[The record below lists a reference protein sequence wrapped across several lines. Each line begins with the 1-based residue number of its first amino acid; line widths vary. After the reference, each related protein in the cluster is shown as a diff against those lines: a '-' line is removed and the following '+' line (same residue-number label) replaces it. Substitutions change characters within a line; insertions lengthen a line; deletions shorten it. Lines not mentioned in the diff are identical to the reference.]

1 MNKFKKKNNNINNKN
16 ISSIKINSKY
26 KNDPLIKEFNFNF
39 VFNDELIFDFQP
51 KENIFCYFF
60 KFSEHKNN
68 PTYISSKLNSINIYN
83 NNNNNKI
90 NVFILFLFD
99 FTLNLNDI
107 ENKILDELDI
117 LNENIF
123 EVKNNNNNYS
133 NLNENQ
139 INQIENLLIK
149 LNLIS
154 EENNIPLLIGF
165 SNAEICDYIYTLS
178 TLDIKINTF
187 RQKNIQKNSINKQND
202 LNEII
207 CSIDDIN
214 KNDAIKLFGKFNNI
228 KEICNGILNEENNNI
243 LIENKINNI
252 KEFFLFD
259 FEKLKIN

>member
-1 MNKFKKKNNNINNKN
+1 MNKFKKKNNNF
-16 ISSIKINSKY
+16 SSIKINSKF
-26 KNDPLIKEFNFNF
+26 KNDPLIKEFNFNYI
-39 VFNDELIFDFQP
+39 FNDDLIFDFQP

-83 NNNNNKI
+83 NNNKI
-90 NVFILFLFD
+90 NVFILYLID
-99 FTLNLNDI
+99 FSLNLNEI

-123 EVKNNNNNYS
+123 EVKNNNYS
-133 NLNENQ
+133 NLNENE

-165 SNAEICDYIYTLS
+165 SNSEIVDYIYTLS
-178 TLDIKINTF
+178 TLDIKNNNF
-187 RQKNIQKNSINKQND
+187 RQKNIQKNSINKQIY

-214 KNDAIKLFGKFNNI
+214 KNDATKLFGKFNNI
-228 KEICNGILNEENNNI
+228 KEICNGILNEDNNNI

>member
-1 MNKFKKKNNNINNKN
+1 MNKFKKKNNNF
-16 ISSIKINSKY
+16 SSIKINSKF
-26 KNDPLIKEFNFNF
+26 KNDPLIKEFNFNYI
-39 VFNDELIFDFQP
+39 FNDDLIFDFQP

-83 NNNNNKI
+83 NNNKI
-90 NVFILFLFD
+90 NVFILYLID
-99 FTLNLNDI
+99 FSLNLNEI

-123 EVKNNNNNYS
+123 EVKNNNYS
-133 NLNENQ
+133 NLNENE

-165 SNAEICDYIYTLS
+165 SNSEICDYIYTLS
-178 TLDIKINTF
+178 TLDIKNNNF
-187 RQKNIQKNSINKQND
+187 RQKIIQKNSINKQIF

-214 KNDAIKLFGKFNNI
+214 KNDATKLFGKFNSI

>member
-1 MNKFKKKNNNINNKN
+1 MNKFKKKNNNNF
-16 ISSIKINSKY
+16 SSIKINSKF
-26 KNDPLIKEFNFNF
+26 KNDPLIKEFNFNYI
-39 VFNDELIFDFQP
+39 FNDDLIFDFQP

-83 NNNNNKI
+83 NNNKI
-90 NVFILFLFD
+90 NVFILYLID
-99 FTLNLNDI
+99 FSLNLNEI

-123 EVKNNNNNYS
+123 EVKNNNYS
-133 NLNENQ
+133 NLNENE
-139 INQIENLLIK
+139 IKEIENLLIK

-165 SNAEICDYIYTLS
+165 SNSEICDYIYTLS
-178 TLDIKINTF
+178 TLDIKNNNF
-187 RQKNIQKNSINKQND
+187 RQKIIQKNSINKQIF

-214 KNDAIKLFGKFNNI
+214 KNDATKLFGKFNSI
-228 KEICNGILNEENNNI
+228 KEICNGILNEDNNNI

>member
-1 MNKFKKKNNNINNKN
+1 MNKFKKKNNNF
-16 ISSIKINSKY
+16 SSIKINSKF
-26 KNDPLIKEFNFNF
+26 KNDPLIKEFNFNYI
-39 VFNDELIFDFQP
+39 FNDDLIFDFQP

-83 NNNNNKI
+83 NNNKI
-90 NVFILFLFD
+90 NVFILYLID
-99 FTLNLNDI
+99 FSLNLNEI

-123 EVKNNNNNYS
+123 EVKNNNYS
-133 NLNENQ
+133 NLNENE
-139 INQIENLLIK
+139 IKEIENLLIK

-165 SNAEICDYIYTLS
+165 SNSEIVDYIYTLS
-178 TLDIKINTF
+178 TLDIKNNNF
-187 RQKNIQKNSINKQND
+187 RQKNIQKNSINKQIY

-214 KNDAIKLFGKFNNI
+214 KNDATKLFGKYNNI

>member
-1 MNKFKKKNNNINNKN
+1 MNKFKKKNNNF
-16 ISSIKINSKY
+16 SSIKINSKF
-26 KNDPLIKEFNFNF
+26 KNDPLIKEFNFNYI
-39 VFNDELIFDFQP
+39 FNDDLIFDFQP

-83 NNNNNKI
+83 NNNKI
-90 NVFILFLFD
+90 NVFILYLID
-99 FTLNLNDI
+99 FSLNLNEI

-123 EVKNNNNNYS
+123 EVKNNNYS
-133 NLNENQ
+133 NLNENE

-165 SNAEICDYIYTLS
+165 SNSEIVDYIYTLS
-178 TLDIKINTF
+178 TLDIKNNNF
-187 RQKNIQKNSINKQND
+187 RQKIIQKNSINKQIF

-214 KNDAIKLFGKFNNI
+214 KNDATKLFGKFNSI
-228 KEICNGILNEENNNI
+228 KEICNGILNEDNNNI

>member
-1 MNKFKKKNNNINNKN
+1 MNKFKKKNNNNF
-16 ISSIKINSKY
+16 SSIKINSKF
-26 KNDPLIKEFNFNF
+26 KNDPLIKEFNFNYI
-39 VFNDELIFDFQP
+39 FNDDLIFDFQP

-83 NNNNNKI
+83 NNNKI
-90 NVFILFLFD
+90 NVFILYLID
-99 FTLNLNDI
+99 FSLNLNEI

-117 LNENIF
+117 LIENIF
-123 EVKNNNNNYS
+123 EVKNNNYS
-133 NLNENQ
+133 NLNENE

-165 SNAEICDYIYTLS
+165 SNSEIVDYIYTLS
-178 TLDIKINTF
+178 TLDIKNNNF
-187 RQKNIQKNSINKQND
+187 RQKNIQKNSINKQIY

-214 KNDAIKLFGKFNNI
+214 KNDATKLFGKFNSI
-228 KEICNGILNEENNNI
+228 KEICNGILNEENNNF

>member
-1 MNKFKKKNNNINNKN
+1 MNKFKKKNNNNF
-16 ISSIKINSKY
+16 SSIKINSKF
-26 KNDPLIKEFNFNF
+26 KNDPLIKEFNFNYI
-39 VFNDELIFDFQP
+39 FNDDLIFDFQP

-83 NNNNNKI
+83 NNNKI
-90 NVFILFLFD
+90 NAFILYLID
-99 FTLNLNDI
+99 FSLNLNEI

-123 EVKNNNNNYS
+123 EVKNNNYS
-133 NLNENQ
+133 NLNENE

-165 SNAEICDYIYTLS
+165 SNSEIVDYIYTLS
-178 TLDIKINTF
+178 TLDIKNNNF
-187 RQKNIQKNSINKQND
+187 RQKNIQKNSINKQIY

-214 KNDAIKLFGKFNNI
+214 KNDATKLFGKFNSI
-228 KEICNGILNEENNNI
+228 KEICNGILNEDNNNI

>member
-1 MNKFKKKNNNINNKN
+1 MNKFKKKNNNF
-16 ISSIKINSKY
+16 SSIKINSKF
-26 KNDPLIKEFNFNF
+26 KNDPLIKEFNFNYI
-39 VFNDELIFDFQP
+39 FNDDLIFDFQP

-83 NNNNNKI
+83 NNNKI
-90 NVFILFLFD
+90 NVFILYLID
-99 FTLNLNDI
+99 FSLNLNEI

-123 EVKNNNNNYS
+123 EVKNNNYS
-133 NLNENQ
+133 NLNENE

-165 SNAEICDYIYTLS
+165 SNSEICDYIYTLS
-178 TLDIKINTF
+178 TLDIKNNNF
-187 RQKNIQKNSINKQND
+187 RQKNIQKNSINKQIY

-214 KNDAIKLFGKFNNI
+214 KNDATKLFGKFNSI
-228 KEICNGILNEENNNI
+228 KEICNGILNEDNNNI

>member
-1 MNKFKKKNNNINNKN
+1 MNKFKKKNNNF
-16 ISSIKINSKY
+16 SSIKINSKF
-26 KNDPLIKEFNFNF
+26 KNDPLIKEFNFNYI
-39 VFNDELIFDFQP
+39 FNDDLIFDFQP

-83 NNNNNKI
+83 NNNKI
-90 NVFILFLFD
+90 NVFILYLID
-99 FTLNLNDI
+99 FSLNLNEI

-123 EVKNNNNNYS
+123 EVKNNNYS
-133 NLNENQ
+133 NLNENE

-165 SNAEICDYIYTLS
+165 SNSEIVDYIYTLS
-178 TLDIKINTF
+178 TLDIKNNNF
-187 RQKNIQKNSINKQND
+187 RQKNIQKNSINKQIY

-214 KNDAIKLFGKFNNI
+214 KNDATKLFGKFNSI
-228 KEICNGILNEENNNI
+228 KEICNGILNEENNNF

>member
-1 MNKFKKKNNNINNKN
+1 MNKFKKKNNNNF
-16 ISSIKINSKY
+16 SSIKINSKF
-26 KNDPLIKEFNFNF
+26 KNDPLIKEFNFNYI
-39 VFNDELIFDFQP
+39 FNDDLIFDFQP

-83 NNNNNKI
+83 NNNKI
-90 NVFILFLFD
+90 NVFILYLID
-99 FTLNLNDI
+99 FSLNLNEI

-123 EVKNNNNNYS
+123 EVKNNNYS
-133 NLNENQ
+133 NLNENE
-139 INQIENLLIK
+139 IKEIENLLIK

-165 SNAEICDYIYTLS
+165 SNSEICDYIYTLS
-178 TLDIKINTF
+178 TLDIKNNNF
-187 RQKNIQKNSINKQND
+187 RQKIIQKNSINKQIF

-214 KNDAIKLFGKFNNI
+214 KNDATKLFGKYNNI

>member
-1 MNKFKKKNNNINNKN
+1 MNKFKKKNNNNF
-16 ISSIKINSKY
+16 SSIKINSKF
-26 KNDPLIKEFNFNF
+26 KNDPLIKEFNFNYI
-39 VFNDELIFDFQP
+39 FNDDLIFDFQP

-83 NNNNNKI
+83 NNNKI
-90 NVFILFLFD
+90 NVFILYLID
-99 FTLNLNDI
+99 FSLNLNEI

-123 EVKNNNNNYS
+123 EVKNNNYS
-133 NLNENQ
+133 NLNENE
-139 INQIENLLIK
+139 IKEIENLLIK

-165 SNAEICDYIYTLS
+165 SNSEIVDYIYTLS
-178 TLDIKINTF
+178 TLDIKNNNF
-187 RQKNIQKNSINKQND
+187 RQKNIQKNSINKQIY

-214 KNDAIKLFGKFNNI
+214 KNDATKLFGKFNSI
-228 KEICNGILNEENNNI
+228 KEICNGILNEDNNNI

>member
-1 MNKFKKKNNNINNKN
+1 MNKFKKKNNNNF
-16 ISSIKINSKY
+16 SSIKINSKF
-26 KNDPLIKEFNFNF
+26 KNDPLIKEFNFNYI
-39 VFNDELIFDFQP
+39 FNDDLIFDFQP

-83 NNNNNKI
+83 NNNKI
-90 NVFILFLFD
+90 NVFILYLID
-99 FTLNLNDI
+99 FSLNLNEI

-123 EVKNNNNNYS
+123 EVKNNNYS
-133 NLNENQ
+133 NLNENE
-139 INQIENLLIK
+139 IKEIENLLIK

-165 SNAEICDYIYTLS
+165 SNSEICDYIYTLS
-178 TLDIKINTF
+178 TLDIKNNNF
-187 RQKNIQKNSINKQND
+187 RQKNIQKNSINKQIF

-214 KNDAIKLFGKFNNI
+214 KNDATKLFGKFNSI
-228 KEICNGILNEENNNI
+228 KEICNGILNEDNNNI

>member
-1 MNKFKKKNNNINNKN
+1 MNKFKKKNNNNF
-16 ISSIKINSKY
+16 SSIKINSKF
-26 KNDPLIKEFNFNF
+26 KNDPLIKEFNFNYI
-39 VFNDELIFDFQP
+39 FNDDLIFDFQP

-83 NNNNNKI
+83 NNNKI
-90 NVFILFLFD
+90 NVFILYLID
-99 FTLNLNDI
+99 FSLNLNEI

-123 EVKNNNNNYS
+123 EVKNNNYS
-133 NLNENQ
+133 NLNENE
-139 INQIENLLIK
+139 IKEIENLLIK

-165 SNAEICDYIYTLS
+165 SNSEICDYIYTLS
-178 TLDIKINTF
+178 TLDIKNNNF
-187 RQKNIQKNSINKQND
+187 RQKIIQKNSINKQIF

-214 KNDAIKLFGKFNNI
+214 KNDAIKLFGKYNNI

>member
-1 MNKFKKKNNNINNKN
+1 MNKFKKKNNNNF
-16 ISSIKINSKY
+16 SSIKINSKF
-26 KNDPLIKEFNFNF
+26 KNDPLIKEFNFNYI
-39 VFNDELIFDFQP
+39 FNDDLIFDFQP

-83 NNNNNKI
+83 NNNKI
-90 NVFILFLFD
+90 NVFILYLID
-99 FTLNLNDI
+99 FSLNLNEI

-123 EVKNNNNNYS
+123 EVKNNNYS
-133 NLNENQ
+133 NLNENE
-139 INQIENLLIK
+139 IKEIENLLIK

-165 SNAEICDYIYTLS
+165 SNSEICDYIYTLS
-178 TLDIKINTF
+178 TLDIKNNNF
-187 RQKNIQKNSINKQND
+187 RQKIIQKNSINKQIF

-214 KNDAIKLFGKFNNI
+214 KNDAIKLFGKYNNI
-228 KEICNGILNEENNNI
+228 KEICNGILNEDNNNI

>member
-1 MNKFKKKNNNINNKN
+1 MNKFKKKNNNNF
-16 ISSIKINSKY
+16 SSIKINSKF
-26 KNDPLIKEFNFNF
+26 KNDPLIKEFNFNYI
-39 VFNDELIFDFQP
+39 FNDDLIFDFQP

-83 NNNNNKI
+83 NNNKI
-90 NVFILFLFD
+90 NVFILYLID
-99 FTLNLNDI
+99 FSLNLNEI

-123 EVKNNNNNYS
+123 EIKNNNYS
-133 NLNENQ
+133 NLNENE
-139 INQIENLLIK
+139 IKEIENLLIK

-165 SNAEICDYIYTLS
+165 SNSEICDYIYTLS
-178 TLDIKINTF
+178 TLDIKNNNF
-187 RQKNIQKNSINKQND
+187 RQKIIQKNSINKQIF

-214 KNDAIKLFGKFNNI
+214 KNDATKLFGRYNNI

>member
-1 MNKFKKKNNNINNKN
+1 MNKFKKKNNNNNF
-16 ISSIKINSKY
+16 SSIKINSKF
-26 KNDPLIKEFNFNF
+26 KNDPLIKEFNFNYI
-39 VFNDELIFDFQP
+39 FNDDLIFDFQP

-83 NNNNNKI
+83 NNNNKI
-90 NVFILFLFD
+90 NVFILYLID
-99 FTLNLNDI
+99 FSLNLNEI

-123 EVKNNNNNYS
+123 EVKNNNYS
-133 NLNENQ
+133 NLNENE

-165 SNAEICDYIYTLS
+165 SNSEIVDYIYTLS
-178 TLDIKINTF
+178 TLDIKNNNF
-187 RQKNIQKNSINKQND
+187 RQKNIQKNSINKQIY

-214 KNDAIKLFGKFNNI
+214 KNDATKLFGKFNSI
-228 KEICNGILNEENNNI
+228 KEICNGILNEDNNNI

>member
-1 MNKFKKKNNNINNKN
+1 MNKFKKKNNNNF
-16 ISSIKINSKY
+16 SSIKINSKF
-26 KNDPLIKEFNFNF
+26 KNDPLIKEFNFNYI
-39 VFNDELIFDFQP
+39 FNDDLIFDFQP

-83 NNNNNKI
+83 NNNKI
-90 NVFILFLFD
+90 NVFILYLID
-99 FTLNLNDI
+99 FSLNLNEI

-123 EVKNNNNNYS
+123 EVKNNNYS
-133 NLNENQ
+133 NLNENE

-165 SNAEICDYIYTLS
+165 SNSEIVDYIYTLS
-178 TLDIKINTF
+178 TLDIKNNNF
-187 RQKNIQKNSINKQND
+187 RQKNIQKNSINKQIY

-214 KNDAIKLFGKFNNI
+214 KNDATKLFGKFNSI

>member
-1 MNKFKKKNNNINNKN
+1 MNKFKKKNNNNF
-16 ISSIKINSKY
+16 SSIKINSKF
-26 KNDPLIKEFNFNF
+26 KNDPLIKEFNFNYI
-39 VFNDELIFDFQP
+39 FNDDLIFDFQP

-83 NNNNNKI
+83 NNNKI
-90 NVFILFLFD
+90 NVFILYLID
-99 FTLNLNDI
+99 FSLNLNEI

-123 EVKNNNNNYS
+123 EVKNNNYS
-133 NLNENQ
+133 NLNENE

-165 SNAEICDYIYTLS
+165 SNSEICDYIYTLS
-178 TLDIKINTF
+178 TLDIKNNNF
-187 RQKNIQKNSINKQND
+187 RQKIIQKNSINKQIF

-214 KNDAIKLFGKFNNI
+214 KNDATKLFGKFNSI

-259 FEKLKIN
+259 FDKLKIN

>member
-1 MNKFKKKNNNINNKN
+1 MNKFKKKNNNF
-16 ISSIKINSKY
+16 SSIKINSKF
-26 KNDPLIKEFNFNF
+26 KNDPLIKEFNFNYI
-39 VFNDELIFDFQP
+39 FNDDLIFDFQP

-83 NNNNNKI
+83 NNNKI
-90 NVFILFLFD
+90 NVFILYLID
-99 FTLNLNDI
+99 FSLNLNEI

-123 EVKNNNNNYS
+123 EVKNNNYS
-133 NLNENQ
+133 NLNENE

-165 SNAEICDYIYTLS
+165 SNSEIVDYIYTLS
-178 TLDIKINTF
+178 TLDIKNNNF
-187 RQKNIQKNSINKQND
+187 RQKNIQKNSINKQIY

-214 KNDAIKLFGKFNNI
+214 KNDATKLFGKFNSI
-228 KEICNGILNEENNNI
+228 KEICNGILNEDNNNI

>member
-1 MNKFKKKNNNINNKN
+1 MNKFKKKNNNNNF
-16 ISSIKINSKY
+16 SSIKINSKF
-26 KNDPLIKEFNFNF
+26 KNDPLIKEFNFNYI
-39 VFNDELIFDFQP
+39 FNDDLIFDFQP

-83 NNNNNKI
+83 NNNKI
-90 NVFILFLFD
+90 NVFILYLID
-99 FTLNLNDI
+99 FSLNLNEI

-123 EVKNNNNNYS
+123 EVKNNNYS
-133 NLNENQ
+133 NLNENE

-165 SNAEICDYIYTLS
+165 SNSEIVDYIYTLS
-178 TLDIKINTF
+178 TLDIKNNNF
-187 RQKNIQKNSINKQND
+187 RQKNIQKNSINKQIY

-214 KNDAIKLFGKFNNI
+214 KNDATKLFGKFNSI
-228 KEICNGILNEENNNI
+228 KEICNGILNEDNNNI

>member
-1 MNKFKKKNNNINNKN
+1 MNKFKKKNNNNF
-16 ISSIKINSKY
+16 SSIKINSKF
-26 KNDPLIKEFNFNF
+26 KNDPLIKEFNFNYI
-39 VFNDELIFDFQP
+39 FNDDLIFDFQP

-83 NNNNNKI
+83 NNNKI
-90 NVFILFLFD
+90 NVFILYLID
-99 FTLNLNDI
+99 FSLNLNEI

-123 EVKNNNNNYS
+123 EVKNNNYS
-133 NLNENQ
+133 NLNENE

-165 SNAEICDYIYTLS
+165 SNSEIVDYIYTLS
-178 TLDIKINTF
+178 TLDIKNNNF
-187 RQKNIQKNSINKQND
+187 RQKNIQKNSINKQIY

-214 KNDAIKLFGKFNNI
+214 KNDATKLFGKYNNI

>member
-1 MNKFKKKNNNINNKN
+1 MNKFKKKNNIF
-16 ISSIKINSKY
+16 SSIKINSKF
-26 KNDPLIKEFNFNF
+26 KNDPLIKEFNFNYI
-39 VFNDELIFDFQP
+39 FNDDLIFDFQP

-83 NNNNNKI
+83 NNNKI
-90 NVFILFLFD
+90 NVFILYLID
-99 FTLNLNDI
+99 FSLNLNEI

-123 EVKNNNNNYS
+123 EVKNNNYS
-133 NLNENQ
+133 NLNENE

-165 SNAEICDYIYTLS
+165 SNSEIVDYIYTLS
-178 TLDIKINTF
+178 TLDIKNNNF
-187 RQKNIQKNSINKQND
+187 RQKNIQKNSINKQIY

-214 KNDAIKLFGKFNNI
+214 KNDATKLFGKFNSI
-228 KEICNGILNEENNNI
+228 KEICNGILNEDNNNI

>member
-1 MNKFKKKNNNINNKN
+1 MNKFKKKNNNNF
-16 ISSIKINSKY
+16 SSIKINSKF
-26 KNDPLIKEFNFNF
+26 KNDPLIKEFNFNYI
-39 VFNDELIFDFQP
+39 FNDDLIFDFQP

-83 NNNNNKI
+83 NNNKI
-90 NVFILFLFD
+90 NVFILYLID
-99 FTLNLNDI
+99 FSLNLNEI

-123 EVKNNNNNYS
+123 EVKNNNYS
-133 NLNENQ
+133 NLNENE

-165 SNAEICDYIYTLS
+165 SNSEICDYIYTLS
-178 TLDIKINTF
+178 TLDIKNNNF
-187 RQKNIQKNSINKQND
+187 RQKIIQKNSINKQIF

-214 KNDAIKLFGKFNNI
+214 KNDATKLFGKYNNI

>member
-1 MNKFKKKNNNINNKN
+1 MNKFKKKNNNF
-16 ISSIKINSKY
+16 SSIKINSKF
-26 KNDPLIKEFNFNF
+26 KNDPLIKEFNFNYI
-39 VFNDELIFDFQP
+39 FNDDLIFDFQP

-83 NNNNNKI
+83 NNNNKI
-90 NVFILFLFD
+90 NVFILYLID
-99 FTLNLNDI
+99 FSLNLNEI

-123 EVKNNNNNYS
+123 EVKNNNYS
-133 NLNENQ
+133 NLNENE

-165 SNAEICDYIYTLS
+165 SNSEIVDYIYTLS
-178 TLDIKINTF
+178 TLDIKNNNF
-187 RQKNIQKNSINKQND
+187 RQKNIQKNSINKQIY

-214 KNDAIKLFGKFNNI
+214 KNDATKLFGKFNSI
-228 KEICNGILNEENNNI
+228 KEICNGILNEDNNNI

>member
-1 MNKFKKKNNNINNKN
+1 MNKFKKKNNNNF
-16 ISSIKINSKY
+16 SSIKINSKF
-26 KNDPLIKEFNFNF
+26 KNDPLIKEFNFNYI
-39 VFNDELIFDFQP
+39 FNDDLIFDFQP

-83 NNNNNKI
+83 NNNKI
-90 NVFILFLFD
+90 NVFILYLID
-99 FTLNLNDI
+99 FSLNLNEI

-123 EVKNNNNNYS
+123 EVKNNNYS
-133 NLNENQ
+133 NLNENE
-139 INQIENLLIK
+139 IKEIENLLIK

-165 SNAEICDYIYTLS
+165 SNSEICDYIYTLS
-178 TLDIKINTF
+178 TLDIKNNNF
-187 RQKNIQKNSINKQND
+187 RQKIIQKNSMNKQIF

-214 KNDAIKLFGKFNNI
+214 KNDATKLFGKYNNI

>member
-1 MNKFKKKNNNINNKN
+1 MNKFKKKNNNNF
-16 ISSIKINSKY
+16 SSIKINSKF
-26 KNDPLIKEFNFNF
+26 KNDPLIKEFNFNYI
-39 VFNDELIFDFQP
+39 FNDDLIFDFQP

-83 NNNNNKI
+83 NNNKI
-90 NVFILFLFD
+90 NVFILYLID
-99 FTLNLNDI
+99 FSLNLNEI

-123 EVKNNNNNYS
+123 EVKNNNYS
-133 NLNENQ
+133 NLNENE
-139 INQIENLLIK
+139 IKEIENLLIK

-165 SNAEICDYIYTLS
+165 SNSEICDYIYTLS
-178 TLDIKINTF
+178 TLDIKNNNF
-187 RQKNIQKNSINKQND
+187 RQKIIQKNSINKQIF

-214 KNDAIKLFGKFNNI
+214 KNDATKLFGKYNNI
-228 KEICNGILNEENNNI
+228 KEICNGILNEDNNNI

>member
-1 MNKFKKKNNNINNKN
+1 MNKFKKKNNNNF
-16 ISSIKINSKY
+16 SSIKINSKF
-26 KNDPLIKEFNFNF
+26 KNDPLIKEFNFNYI
-39 VFNDELIFDFQP
+39 FNDDLIFDFQP

-83 NNNNNKI
+83 NNNKI
-90 NVFILFLFD
+90 NVFILYLID
-99 FTLNLNDI
+99 FSLNLNEI

-123 EVKNNNNNYS
+123 EVKNNNYS
-133 NLNENQ
+133 NLNENE

-165 SNAEICDYIYTLS
+165 SNSEIVDYIYTLS
-178 TLDIKINTF
+178 TLDIKNNNF
-187 RQKNIQKNSINKQND
+187 RQKNIQKNSINKQIY

-214 KNDAIKLFGKFNNI
+214 KNDATKLFGKFNSI
-228 KEICNGILNEENNNI
+228 KEICNGILNEDNNNI

>member
-1 MNKFKKKNNNINNKN
+1 MNKFKKKNNNF
-16 ISSIKINSKY
+16 SSIKINSKF
-26 KNDPLIKEFNFNF
+26 KNDPLIKEFNFNYI
-39 VFNDELIFDFQP
+39 FNDDLIFDFQP

-83 NNNNNKI
+83 NNNNKI
-90 NVFILFLFD
+90 NVFILYLID
-99 FTLNLNDI
+99 FSLNLNEI

-123 EVKNNNNNYS
+123 EVKNNNYS
-133 NLNENQ
+133 NLNEKE
-139 INQIENLLIK
+139 IKEIENLLIK

-165 SNAEICDYIYTLS
+165 SNSEIVDYIYTLS
-178 TLDIKINTF
+178 TLDIKNNNF
-187 RQKNIQKNSINKQND
+187 RQKNIQKNSINKQIY

-214 KNDAIKLFGKFNNI
+214 KNDATKLFGKFNSI

>member
-1 MNKFKKKNNNINNKN
+1 MNKFKKKNNNF
-16 ISSIKINSKY
+16 SSIKINSKF
-26 KNDPLIKEFNFNF
+26 KNDPLIKEFNFNYI
-39 VFNDELIFDFQP
+39 FNDDLIFDFQP

-83 NNNNNKI
+83 NNNKI
-90 NVFILFLFD
+90 NVFILYLID
-99 FTLNLNDI
+99 FSLNLNEI

-123 EVKNNNNNYS
+123 EVKNNNYS
-133 NLNENQ
+133 NLNENE
-139 INQIENLLIK
+139 IKEIENLLIK

-165 SNAEICDYIYTLS
+165 SNSEICDYIYTLS
-178 TLDIKINTF
+178 TLDIKNNNF
-187 RQKNIQKNSINKQND
+187 RQKIIQKNSINKQIF

-214 KNDAIKLFGKFNNI
+214 KNDATKLFGKFNSI

>member
-1 MNKFKKKNNNINNKN
+1 MNKFKKKNNNF
-16 ISSIKINSKY
+16 SSIKINSKF
-26 KNDPLIKEFNFNF
+26 KNDPLIKEFNFNYI
-39 VFNDELIFDFQP
+39 FNDDLIFDFQP

-83 NNNNNKI
+83 NNNKI
-90 NVFILFLFD
+90 NVFILYLID
-99 FTLNLNDI
+99 FSLNLNEI

-123 EVKNNNNNYS
+123 EVKNNNYS
-133 NLNENQ
+133 NLNENE

-165 SNAEICDYIYTLS
+165 SNSEIVDYIYTLS
-178 TLDIKINTF
+178 TLDIKNNNF
-187 RQKNIQKNSINKQND
+187 RQKNIQKNSINKQIY

-214 KNDAIKLFGKFNNI
+214 KNDATKLFGKFNSI

>member
-1 MNKFKKKNNNINNKN
+1 MNKFKKKNNNNF
-16 ISSIKINSKY
+16 SSIKINSKF
-26 KNDPLIKEFNFNF
+26 KNDPLIKEFNFNYI
-39 VFNDELIFDFQP
+39 FNDDLIFDFQP

-83 NNNNNKI
+83 NNNKI
-90 NVFILFLFD
+90 NVFILYLID
-99 FTLNLNDI
+99 FSFNLNEI

-123 EVKNNNNNYS
+123 EVKNNNYS
-133 NLNENQ
+133 NLNENE

-165 SNAEICDYIYTLS
+165 SNSEIVDYIYTLS
-178 TLDIKINTF
+178 TLDIKNNNF
-187 RQKNIQKNSINKQND
+187 RQKNIQKNSINKQIY

-214 KNDAIKLFGKFNNI
+214 KNDATKLFGKFNSI
-228 KEICNGILNEENNNI
+228 KEICNGILNEDNNNI

>member
-1 MNKFKKKNNNINNKN
+1 MNKFKKKNNNF
-16 ISSIKINSKY
+16 SSIKINSKF
-26 KNDPLIKEFNFNF
+26 KNDPLIKEFNFNYI
-39 VFNDELIFDFQP
+39 FNDDLIFDFQP

-83 NNNNNKI
+83 NNNKI
-90 NVFILFLFD
+90 NVFILYLID
-99 FTLNLNDI
+99 FSLNLNEI

-123 EVKNNNNNYS
+123 EVKNNNYS
-133 NLNENQ
+133 NLNENE
-139 INQIENLLIK
+139 IKEIENLLIK

-165 SNAEICDYIYTLS
+165 SNSEICDYIYTLS
-178 TLDIKINTF
+178 TLDIKNNNF
-187 RQKNIQKNSINKQND
+187 RQKNIQKNSINKQIY

-214 KNDAIKLFGKFNNI
+214 KNDATKLFGKFNSI
-228 KEICNGILNEENNNI
+228 KEICNGILNEDNNNI

>member
-1 MNKFKKKNNNINNKN
+1 MNKFKKKNNNNF
-16 ISSIKINSKY
+16 SSIKINSKF
-26 KNDPLIKEFNFNF
+26 KNDPLIKEFNFNYI
-39 VFNDELIFDFQP
+39 FNDDLIFDFQP

-83 NNNNNKI
+83 NNNKI
-90 NVFILFLFD
+90 NVFILYLID
-99 FTLNLNDI
+99 FSLNLNEI

-123 EVKNNNNNYS
+123 EVKNNNYS
-133 NLNENQ
+133 NLNENE
-139 INQIENLLIK
+139 IKEIENLLIK

-165 SNAEICDYIYTLS
+165 SNSEIVDYIYTLS
-178 TLDIKINTF
+178 TLDIKNNNF
-187 RQKNIQKNSINKQND
+187 RQKNIQKNSINKQIY

-214 KNDAIKLFGKFNNI
+214 KNDATKLFGKFNSI

>member
-1 MNKFKKKNNNINNKN
+1 MNKFKKKNNNNF
-16 ISSIKINSKY
+16 SSIKINSKF
-26 KNDPLIKEFNFNF
+26 KNEPLIKEFNFNYI
-39 VFNDELIFDFQP
+39 FNDDLIFDFQP

-83 NNNNNKI
+83 NNNKI
-90 NVFILFLFD
+90 NVFILYLID
-99 FTLNLNDI
+99 FSLNLNEI

-123 EVKNNNNNYS
+123 EVKNNNYS
-133 NLNENQ
+133 NLNENE
-139 INQIENLLIK
+139 IKEIENLLIK

-165 SNAEICDYIYTLS
+165 SNSEICDYIYTLS
-178 TLDIKINTF
+178 TLDIKNNNF
-187 RQKNIQKNSINKQND
+187 RQKIIQKNSMNKQIF

-214 KNDAIKLFGKFNNI
+214 KNDATKLFGKYNNI

-259 FEKLKIN
+259 FEKLKNN